1 MRLLTEEVLLQLASE
16 GHANAF
22 AELHDRYRPLL
33 YRFVYSIV
41 KSSDVTKDICQEVFL
56 RIWEDRGRLPEIS
69 AFKSYLLTAGKNL
82 SLNVLK
88 KVLSEEKNL
97 SSFVK
102 TYEQTSSSVDDE
114 WQTIEYQRFIQSVLA
129 TLPNQSR
136 RVFEL
141 CRQQGLSYEEVA
153 AELGVSRNIIKKHM
167 VRSMKV
173 LKIAVEKDLGI
184 TFSVLAT
191 VLFEG

>member
-69 AFKSYLLTAGKNL
+69 TFKSYLLTAGKNL

-129 TLPNQSR
+129 TLPKQSR